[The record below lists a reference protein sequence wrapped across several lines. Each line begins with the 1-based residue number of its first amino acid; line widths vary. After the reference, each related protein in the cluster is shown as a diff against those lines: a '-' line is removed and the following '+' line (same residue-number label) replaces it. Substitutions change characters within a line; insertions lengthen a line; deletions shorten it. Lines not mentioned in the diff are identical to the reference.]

1 MTGEERR
8 KTIIDAIKNADEP
21 LSGSALGRL
30 TGVSRQV
37 VVQDIALLRA
47 QDYSI
52 LSTNRGYILNDDHKF
67 ACVLKMKHDI
77 EQTEDEMNTIVDLGG
92 AIVDVTINHRV
103 YGKITAKLNIH
114 SRRDITKFLKNIQE
128 GISRPLM
135 TVTSG
140 YHFHTVSAASS
151 EILAD
156 IETALQKKGY
166 LARILPYENI

>member
-1 MTGEERR
+1 
-8 KTIIDAIKNADEP
+8 
-21 LSGSALGRL
+21 
-30 TGVSRQV
+30 
-37 VVQDIALLRA
+37 
-47 QDYSI
+47 
-52 LSTNRGYILNDDHKF
+52 
-67 ACVLKMKHDI
+67 MKHDI